1 MRLGDI
7 GELKKTLAKDG
18 VGADAIWNRTAFQ
31 LTDTDIQLFYAR
43 CGLKGMRQA
52 AIDAI
57 DQAQAVVIRALFC
70 GELAKGSF
78 ASLVLHEPPP
88 EPYLADEF
96 VDGLIKLRPSQRA
109 ACIFALEQ
117 KLNPDAVMDMLW
129 SQLPT
134 EGLTAQS
141 QEIVKV
147 ARLTR
152 HIKLPYVFWEWATPS
167 IACPLIGLRSAVEAA
182 FECGITQL
190 QERYNRMVML
200 DRRAESTSFLQLAQ
214 QLGRGA

>member
-18 VGADAIWNRTAFQ
+18 VGADSFWDRTAFQ

-43 CGLKGMRQA
+43 CGLEGLRQA
-52 AIDAI
+52 AIAAV

-78 ASLVLHEPPP
+78 AALVLHEPPP
-88 EPYLADEF
+88 EPYMADEF
-96 VDGLIKLRPSQRA
+96 VDGLIKLRPSRRG
-109 ACIFALEQ
+109 ACVFALEQ
-117 KLNPDAVMDMLW
+117 KLSPDAVMDLLW
-129 SQLPT
+129 SQVPALS
-134 EGLTAQS
+134 LTAQS

-152 HIKLPYVFWEWATPS
+152 HVKLPYVFWEWATPS
-167 IACPLIGLRSAVEAA
+167 IACPLIGLRTGIEAA
-182 FECGITQL
+182 FECGITRL
-190 QERYNRMVML
+190 QERYDRMVML
-200 DRRAESTSFLQLAQ
+200 NRRAESTSFLDLAR
-214 QLGRGA
+214 QLGRT